1 MTSTASGPTPGSSPS
16 SSEPGDAFER
26 GLATARARLGASPL
40 VGDTREARARALAEA
55 LVSLRRAVEA
65 GVLG

>member
-1 MTSTASGPTPGSSPS
+1 V
-16 SSEPGDAFER
+16 
-26 GLATARARLGASPL
+26 SPL